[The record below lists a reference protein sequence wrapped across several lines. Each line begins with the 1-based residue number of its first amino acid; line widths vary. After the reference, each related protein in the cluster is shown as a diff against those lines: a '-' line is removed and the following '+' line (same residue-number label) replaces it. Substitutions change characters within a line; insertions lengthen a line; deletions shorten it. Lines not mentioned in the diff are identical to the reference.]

1 MFTRSNFAEEGVVNF
16 AMLLKL
22 VLDRAGDDGAGVE
35 TVGDNNITSRQSGA
49 YLIITLN
56 NWKGRASI
64 LIRFRYGGVRYSREN

>member
-35 TVGDNNITSRQSGA
+35 TVGDNNICSRQCGP
-49 YLIITLN
+49 YLITQN

-64 LIRFRYGGVRYSREN
+64 FIRFRYGEVRFSREN